1 MPTTAQHRLHSICGW
16 IIGALLLVVMC
27 APQAWAADTPRPSSV
42 DPYARGELTIHK
54 ALGDPLTQFGDPTN
68 PDADLSREPIPG
80 LQFQIQRV
88 MDIDEVDIDLTTNA
102 GWYKLRKSNI
112 ADYFEGSGRDV
123 SLGQAYT
130 AVTDDNGAAH
140 FSELPIGAY
149 LVQELPS
156 AAQKNSLSLV
166 SPFIVTIPMTN
177 PDNRSEWT
185 YSVEVNA
192 KDQRIMANKDVSAT
206 CIEAGDTIT
215 YGISSTTP
223 APDHNGVIHRF
234 EIADPISPELEFI
247 KLKSKISIQQPGPDG
262 KNITLHADEDFSVV
276 LTGGVVV
283 MKLQDK
289 GLEKLAK
296 LRSGNPETTVSW
308 TFEATGPAEATGQK
322 IHNRGH
328 VLVEGYPQ
336 FDPLTTPGVP
346 TNRVTTQVG
355 NCTPTTSDVQTPVT
369 DPEMPGDTD
378 EPTTQAT
385 GKPGTDSPG
394 SSGGGSSQSSG
405 GSSGPLA
412 STGASVIGLVIV
424 GALLVAIGTWLS
436 TRRGRSE

>member
-16 IIGALLLVVMC
+16 IIGALLLVVVC

-42 DPYARGELTIHK
+42 DPYARGELTVHK

-68 PDADLSREPIPG
+68 PDADLSREPIQG
-80 LQFQIQRV
+80 LKFQIQR
-88 MDIDEVDIDLTTNA
+88 IEGIDLTTND
-102 GWYKLRKSNI
+102 GWYELEDSFI
-112 ADYFEGSGRDV
+112 VDYFEGGREVDN
-123 SLGQAYT
+123 LGQAYIEE
-130 AVTDDNGAAH
+130 TDDNGVAH
-140 FSELPIGAY
+140 FKELPIGAY

-156 AAQKNSLSLV
+156 AAQKDSLSLV
-166 SPFIVTIPMTN
+166 SPFIVTIPTTN

-247 KLKSKISIQQPGPDG
+247 KLKSKVSIQQPGPDG

-276 LTGGVVV
+276 LTGGVAVL
-283 MKLQDK
+283 KLQDR

-322 IHNRGH
+322 IHNRGY

-336 FDPLTTPGVP
+336 FDPLTTPGVQ

-355 NCTPTTSDVQTPVT
+355 SCTPTTSDVETPVT
-369 DPEMPGDTD
+369 DPQMPGDTD
-378 EPTTQAT
+378 EPTTSTQT
-385 GKPGTDSPG
+385 GEPGTDSPG
-394 SSGGGSSQSSG
+394 SSGGGSSSGSS

-412 STGASVIGLVIV
+412 STGASVIGLVIA

>member
-1 MPTTAQHRLHSICGW
+1 MSTTAQHRLHSICGW

-27 APQAWAADTPRPSSV
+27 APQAWAADKPHPSLV
-42 DPYARGELTIHK
+42 NPHRTGELTVHK

-68 PDADLSREPIPG
+68 PDADLSREPIQG
-80 LQFQIQRV
+80 LQFQVQR
-88 MDIDEVDIDLTTNA
+88 IKNIDLTTNR
-102 GWYKLRKSNI
+102 GWSEFEGGNI
-112 ADYFEGSGRDV
+112 ADYFEGGSKVENLDKEAR
-123 SLGQAYT
+123 T
-130 AVTDDNGAAH
+130 ATTDDNGAAH

-156 AAQKNSLSLV
+156 AAQKNSVSLV
-166 SPFIVTIPMTN
+166 STFIVTIPMTN

-185 YSVEVNA
+185 YEVEVNA

-223 APDHNGVIHRF
+223 APDHNGMIHRF

-247 KLKSKISIQQPGPDG
+247 KLKSKVSIQRPGGDPHD
-262 KNITLHADEDFSVV
+262 LHEDEDFSVV
-276 LTGGVVV
+276 LTGGVAVL
-283 MKLQDK
+283 KLQDS

-322 IHNRGH
+322 IHNRGY

-336 FDPLTTPGVP
+336 FDPLTAPGVQ

-355 NCTPTTSDVQTPVT
+355 NCTPTTSDVETPVT
-369 DPEMPGDTD
+369 DPQMPGDTD
-378 EPTTQAT
+378 EPTTSTQT
-385 GKPGTDSPG
+385 GEPGTDSPG
-394 SSGGGSSQSSG
+394 SSGVGSSQGSS

>member
-27 APQAWAADTPRPSSV
+27 APQAWAADKPHPSLV
-42 DPYARGELTIHK
+42 DPHARGELTVHK

-68 PDADLSREPIPG
+68 PDADLSREPIKD
-80 LQFQIQRV
+80 LQFQIRRITDV
-88 MDIDEVDIDLTTNA
+88 DLTTNE
-102 GWYKLRKSNI
+102 GWRVREDIYI
-112 ADYFEGSGRDV
+112 ADYFEGGRKDDK
-123 SLGQAYT
+123 LGQVYT
-130 AVTDDNGAAH
+130 ASTDDNGAAH
-140 FSELPIGAY
+140 FSGLPIGAY

-166 SPFIVTIPMTN
+166 SPFIVTIPTTN

-223 APDHNGVIHRF
+223 APDHNGMIHRF

-247 KLKSKISIQQPGPDG
+247 KLKSKVSIQRPGRDPE
-262 KNITLHADEDFSVV
+262 NLHTDEDFSVV
-276 LTGGVVV
+276 LTGGVAVL
-283 MKLQDK
+283 KLQDK

-378 EPTTQAT
+378 EPTT

-394 SSGGGSSQSSG
+394 SSG

-412 STGASVIGLVIV
+412 STGASVIGLVIA